1 MRRGTTTNSNTG
13 TRQRQSQL
21 KQVGRLALRDYL
33 HEWVL
38 SGCYVLALAAV
49 LLPLLV
55 LFGLKT
61 GIISNLLSPL
71 KEDPRYRQIVP
82 GSSGRYDAAWFE
94 SMRKR
99 PEVAF
104 LVPRTRTIAA
114 TIRLRVPDSA
124 IGRIIDVELIPSGSG
139 DPALAPNVA
148 EPAGYGDVVL
158 SADAAEKLGVTTGE
172 KMEGI
177 ISRVFQGQA
186 ETAIL
191 PLNVAGIA
199 NAAAFS
205 RDGVFVS
212 VELLTAV
219 EDFRDGRAVTALG
232 WDGSRPPDQA
242 REYAGFRMY
251 ARGLDDVA
259 VLHTALLGQG
269 IDVRTR
275 VADIEIVNKLDRN
288 LSIVYWIV
296 AIIAAGGFC
305 VSFASSTWAN
315 VDRKRRDFS
324 VLRLTGFRTHA
335 IVWFPILQAGMT
347 AVAGWLLAASVFFLV
362 QAGLNALFQSSVG
375 EGQVICRLLPWHFPV
390 TLLLT
395 LGAAVAAAATGG
407 VRVAQLEPSLGL
419 REG

>member
-1 MRRGTTTNSNTG
+1 MIKSKGKEHRRPQFT
-13 TRQRQSQL
+13 
-21 KQVGRLALRDYL
+21 QVAYLAMRDYL

-38 SGCYVLALAAV
+38 SSCYILALAAV

-82 GSSGRYDAAWFE
+82 GSSGHYDATWFE
-94 SMRKR
+94 SMQQR

-104 LVPRTRTIAA
+104 LIPRTRTIAA
-114 TIRLRVPDSA
+114 TIRLRVPDSEV
-124 IGRIIDVELIPSGSG
+124 GRIIDVELIPSGPA
-139 DPALAPNVA
+139 DPALARNAVTPG
-148 EPAGYGDVVL
+148 GYGDVVL
-158 SADAAEKLGVTTGE
+158 SADAAEKLGVKDGGS
-172 KMEGI
+172 MEGI
-177 ISRVFQGQA
+177 ISRIYQGES
-186 ETAIL
+186 ETAKL
-191 PLNVAGIA
+191 PLTVVGIA

-205 RDGVFVS
+205 RDGLFVS
-212 VELLTAV
+212 IDLLTAV
-219 EDFRDGRAVTALG
+219 EDFRDGRAVKALA
-232 WDGSRPPDQA
+232 WEGSKPPDKA
-242 REYAGFRMY
+242 REYSGFRMY

-259 VLHTALLGQG
+259 GLHTELLGQG

-275 VADIEIVNKLDRN
+275 AADIEVVNRLDHN

-324 VLRLTGFRTHA
+324 VLRLTGFRTRA
-335 IVWFPILQAGMT
+335 IVWFPVLQAGMT
-347 AVAGWLLAASVFFLV
+347 ALTGWVLASSMFFLV
-362 QAGLNALFQSSVG
+362 QAGLNALFQSSLG
-375 EGQVICRLLPWHFPV
+375 EGQVICRLLLWHFPV

-395 LGAAVAAAATGG
+395 LFAATAAAVLGG

>member
-1 MRRGTTTNSNTG
+1 M
-13 TRQRQSQL
+13 QAQQSQF
-21 KQVGRLALRDYL
+21 KQVCHLAWRDYL

-82 GSSGRYDAAWFE
+82 GSSGHYSAAWFE
-94 SMRKR
+94 SMQQR
-99 PEVAF
+99 PDVAF

-114 TIRLRVPDSA
+114 TIRLRVPDSTV
-124 IGRIIDVELIPSGSG
+124 GRIIDVELIPSGPA
-139 DPALAPNVA
+139 DPALQADVV
-148 EPAGYGDVVL
+148 EPRGYGNVVL
-158 SADAAEKLGVTTGE
+158 SANAAEKLGVAAGE
-172 KMEGI
+172 TIQGI
-177 ISRVFQGQA
+177 ISRTYQD
-186 ETAIL
+186 ETETVLL
-191 PLNVAGIA
+191 PLTVNAVAKT
-199 NAAAFS
+199 AAFS
-205 RDGVFVS
+205 RDGLFIS

-219 EDFRDGRAVTALG
+219 EDFRDGRAVPALD
-232 WDGSRPPDQA
+232 WEGSPPLEQE

-259 VLHTALLGQG
+259 ALHAELLGHG

-275 VADIEIVNKLDRN
+275 AADIEVVNELDHN
-288 LSIVYWIV
+288 LSVVYWIV
-296 AIIAAGGFC
+296 AIITVAGFC

-324 VLRLTGFRTHA
+324 VLRLTGFRTRA
-335 IVWFPILQAGMT
+335 IVWFPILQASMT
-347 AVAGWLLAASVFFLV
+347 GFIGWLLASSIFFLV
-362 QAGLNALFQSSVG
+362 QAGLNVLFQSSVD
-375 EGQVICRLLPWHFPV
+375 EGQAICRLLPWHFPV
-390 TLLLT
+390 TLILSLC
-395 LGAAVAAAATGG
+395 AASAAAALGG

>member
-1 MRRGTTTNSNTG
+1 MAVPA
-13 TRQRQSQL
+13 QHSQFN
-21 KQVGRLALRDYL
+21 QVRRLAWRDYL

-71 KEDPRYRQIVP
+71 KEDPRFRQIVP
-82 GSSGRYDAAWFE
+82 GSSGHYAAAWFE
-94 SMRKR
+94 SMQRR
-99 PEVAF
+99 PDVAF
-104 LVPRTRTIAA
+104 LVPRTRSIAA

-124 IGRIIDVELIPSGSG
+124 VGRIIDVELIPSGPA
-139 DPALAPNVA
+139 DPALEQDAA
-148 EPAGYGDVVL
+148 EPRGYDNVVL
-158 SADAAEKLGVTTGE
+158 SADAAEKLGVAAGASI
-172 KMEGI
+172 EGI
-177 ISRVFQGQA
+177 ISRTYQD
-186 ETAIL
+186 ETETIKL
-191 PLNVAGIA
+191 PLTVVAVA
-199 NAAAFS
+199 KAAAFS
-205 RDGVFVS
+205 RDGLFIS
-212 VELLTAV
+212 VDLITAV
-219 EDFRDGRAVTALG
+219 EDFRDGRAVPALG
-232 WDGSRPPDQA
+232 WTGIRPREQA

-259 VLHTALLGQG
+259 TLHTELLGQG

-275 VADIEIVNKLDRN
+275 VADIEVVNELDRN

-296 AIIAAGGFC
+296 AIIAIGGFF

-315 VDRKRRDFS
+315 VDRKQRDFS
-324 VLRLTGFRTHA
+324 VLRLTGFRTRA

-347 AVAGWLLAASVFFLV
+347 AVIGWLLAASVFFLV
-362 QAGLNALFQSSVG
+362 QAGLNVLFQSSVG

-395 LGAAVAAAATGG
+395 LCAATAAAALGG